1 MKNNEFITKNDFLF
15 FQNEMLGD
23 LKKIEVK
30 INEKFSQ
37 LSTYLETQKN
47 INEKKNQQL
56 SSSIIT
62 LTKKVEEKTDL
73 KKFEDKLKQSINTM
87 HDTTVKLEVKS
98 NMLSRDLRDT
108 CFKYDKIVSNNLL
121 VPGIVGPG
129 CHYENLKYFI
139 EYVNSK
145 IADLLKTR
153 DKQGLDTKIY
163 KEKMENLI
171 KQNEIQLET
180 MEIKMTDMIK
190 QQILTSNNIFLD
202 KISEVYS
209 KIEREKTDNEKY
221 LEEQKIIL
229 DKIVN
234 DFNKFYKD
242 EYNDLFNNFN
252 LNMDK
257 NKDELHHIN
266 NKLKEIEEIIKK
278 FNFHRRKSSMLIIKD
293 NTGQNNIITNITNN
307 NNDIKDLR
315 RQKSIISTKFEN
327 ANEKNYLKNN
337 NTSLKNNTVKDLDLD
352 NKDTEKDKS
361 KNKVKSENKRKEP
374 DNNSKNT
381 NNKLTFNK
389 SLMVNIKEKDSL
401 EVRNNSDNNKIK
413 NKKDLKKFD
422 FKLNNRKLSNDK
434 DNENN
439 KVNNNTNYDS
449 NNKRYENNTNKN
461 FFFKVINYND
471 MMNEKNSLNNN
482 KIQKNLRIG
491 HNLSSNNMG
500 YKTKYKKFFN
510 FSDNIKVNTVAIG
523 SEFSEKDL
531 NFIKVAKYN
540 LSQAYMLAKARL
552 EDQQKLQ
559 LNMFS
564 TLSMKGN
571 NSVKLLGS
579 NKFKFPPNY
588 YKFKKNKLKEKEK
601 LKDKSSNNYNSSMYD
616 SPEIS
621 NPNFP
626 SINNDLL
633 KKNNSSLDIK
643 NMYLSYINDN
653 NGEKLSF
660 FNKDKNVTQIDIMN
674 KNIFKKYKRN
684 SRHKILGS
692 SSNYNHPIK
701 IGAFTP
707 HKIPNPYLNY
717 SNNLDRSYDFSYEDG
732 SAKETLKQVKSF
744 LIKKF
749 KEDYD

>member
-47 INEKKNQQL
+47 INEQKNQQL
-56 SSSIIT
+56 SSSIVT

-153 DKQGLDTKIY
+153 DKQGIDTKIY

-180 MEIKMTDMIK
+180 MEIKLTDMIR
-190 QQILTSNNIFLD
+190 QQIQTCNNIFLD
-202 KISEVYS
+202 KVSEVYS

-327 ANEKNYLKNN
+327 ANEKNYIKNN

-374 DNNSKNT
+374 DNKSKST
-381 NNKLTFNK
+381 
-389 SLMVNIKEKDSL
+389 
-401 EVRNNSDNNKIK
+401 
-413 NKKDLKKFD
+413 
-422 FKLNNRKLSNDK
+422 NRKLTL
-434 DNENN
+434 N
-439 KVNNNTNYDS
+439 KS
-449 NNKRYENNTNKN
+449 PL
-461 FFFKVINYND
+461 F
-471 MMNEKNSLNNN
+471 
-482 KIQKNLRIG
+482 
-491 HNLSSNNMG
+491 
-500 YKTKYKKFFN
+500 
-510 FSDNIKVNTVAIG
+510 
-523 SEFSEKDL
+523 DL
-531 NFIKVAKYN
+531 
-540 LSQAYMLAKARL
+540 
-552 EDQQKLQ
+552 
-559 LNMFS
+559 
-564 TLSMKGN
+564 
-571 NSVKLLGS
+571 
-579 NKFKFPPNY
+579 
-588 YKFKKNKLKEKEK
+588 
-601 LKDKSSNNYNSSMYD
+601 
-616 SPEIS
+616 IS
-621 NPNFP
+621 N
-626 SINNDLL
+626 
-633 KKNNSSLDIK
+633 
-643 NMYLSYINDN
+643 
-653 NGEKLSF
+653 
-660 FNKDKNVTQIDIMN
+660 
-674 KNIFKKYKRN
+674 
-684 SRHKILGS
+684 
-692 SSNYNHPIK
+692 
-701 IGAFTP
+701 
-707 HKIPNPYLNY
+707 
-717 SNNLDRSYDFSYEDG
+717 
-732 SAKETLKQVKSF
+732 
-744 LIKKF
+744 
-749 KEDYD
+749 